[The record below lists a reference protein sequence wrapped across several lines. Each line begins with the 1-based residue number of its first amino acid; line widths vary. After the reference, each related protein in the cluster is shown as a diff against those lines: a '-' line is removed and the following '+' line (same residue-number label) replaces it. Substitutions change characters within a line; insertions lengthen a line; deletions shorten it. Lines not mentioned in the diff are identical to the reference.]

1 MLELKYIRQDL
12 LKKANELDEQIK
24 AKHAYEEPIDRAH
37 LIGKLSGMLDS
48 IEIINER
55 IKAIEISNGIN
66 DLIS

>member
-1 MLELKYIRQDL
+1 MLELKYIRQDI
-12 LKKANELDEQIK
+12 LKKANELDAHIRSK
-24 AKHAYEEPIDRAH
+24 DAYEEPIERAH

-55 IKAIEISNGIN
+55 IKAIEIDNGIN

>member
-1 MLELKYIRQDL
+1 MLELKYIRQDI
-12 LKKANELDEQIK
+12 LKKANELDAHIRSK
-24 AKHAYEEPIDRAH
+24 DAYEEPIERAH

-55 IKAIEISNGIN
+55 IKAIEIGNGIN

>member
-1 MLELKYIRQDL
+1 MLELKYIRQDI
-12 LKKANELDEQIK
+12 LKKANELDAHIRSK
-24 AKHAYEEPIDRAH
+24 DAYEEPIDRAH

-55 IKAIEISNGIN
+55 IKAIEIDNGIN